1 MSRTGALHQTAQVL
15 SDFDRRLINA
25 LQGDFPLSSTP
36 FDDIAAR
43 LDCQPE
49 EVMEGVESLLERGVI
64 TRFGPLFNIEQLGG
78 TFSLCALHVPEERFE
93 EVTELVNACP
103 EVAHNYRRDHHWNM
117 WLPWKNWRP
126 LLTISLPAVTAR
138 VSTCPR
144 NRSSML
150 DCALQPETDGEL
162 RRLIVLALQ
171 EGLPV
176 SRYPYRDLAYDLD
189 IGEDTLMRHIQAIT
203 TTPWATATT

>member
-36 FDDIAAR
+36 
-43 LDCQPE
+43 
-49 EVMEGVESLLERGVI
+49 
-64 TRFGPLFNIEQLGG
+64 FGPLFNIEQLGG

-117 WLPWKNWRP
+117 WF
-126 LLTISLPAVTAR
+126 
-138 VSTCPR
+138 
-144 NRSSML
+144 
-150 DCALQPETDGEL
+150 
-162 RRLIVLALQ
+162 VLATETLEELEATFDDIVARSDCPGLNLPKEQ
-171 EGLPV
+171 EFYVGL
-176 SRYPYRDLAYDLD
+176 RL
-189 IGEDTLMRHIQAIT
+189 
-203 TTPWATATT
+203 TA